1 MTRED
6 LAELWLLSGGPK
18 SRVAYGIGKVK
29 NQGIIETLG
38 GGVYVVI
45 GGSEQDFS
53 SSTEAGLTRNDRSKI
68 SSDTFYWQMITLLI
82 KIHSPSGAIIAHE
95 KSMEYHLRDYSLPEG
110 LVLYTRDTEKRIRV
124 GKYEIHFRT
133 LQSGEKSGNKNMYRI
148 LHDISTEGEIDGA
161 KLRFLSLESSLLDV
175 ASLRIHET

>member
-6 LAELWLLSGGPK
+6 LVELWLLSGGPK
-18 SRVAYGIGKVK
+18 LRVAYGIGKVK

-38 GGVYVVI
+38 GGVYLIV
-45 GGSEQDFS
+45 GRTEQYFS
-53 SSTEAGLTRNDRSKI
+53 SSTEIGPTRNHRNEI
-68 SSDTFYWQMITLLI
+68 SSDNLYWQMVALLI

-95 KSMEYHLRDYSLPEG
+95 KSMEYHLRDYAIPDR
-110 LVLYTRDTEKRIRV
+110 LVIYTRDVEKRIRV
-124 GKYEIHFRT
+124 EKHEIHFRT
-133 LQSGEKSGNKNMYRI
+133 LQSGEKSGSKNMYRI
-148 LHDISTEGEIDGA
+148 LSDISIEGEIDSA